1 MSQLC
6 EKGSVLGSTILE
18 QAKFL
23 YTKLGGNSRDIQSLL
38 VRIYANKNAGPLP
51 ILRYTYIIL
60 LGSPLIFICFSHL
73 MVAEAER
80 GDEDARVP
88 LKTVIRKARTVV
100 RDLIVVVLGMVA
112 AF

>member
-1 MSQLC
+1 
-6 EKGSVLGSTILE
+6 
-18 QAKFL
+18 
-23 YTKLGGNSRDIQSLL
+23 
-38 VRIYANKNAGPLP
+38 
-51 ILRYTYIIL
+51 
-60 LGSPLIFICFSHL
+60 